1 MVIAVCSTIFLIV
14 CIISIWVWFIELYD
28 RFKIHKILFALM
40 IFMSVITSAIVTA
53 TSYICI
59 RILSS

>member
-53 TSYICI
+53 TSYNCI